1 MQVGQAVFSCFKSP
15 DVIVGIKGKMVFQ
28 DLAIPWIILNYK
40 YAIVF
45 HTVDFF
51 QNILISIPFQ
61 AFLINS
67 HSGKSYRLLVY
78 QLNT

>member
-15 DVIVGIKGKMVFQ
+15 DVVVGIEGKMVFQ
-28 DLAIPWIILNYK
+28 DLAIPWIILNYE

-51 QNILISIPFQ
+51 QNILTGISFQ
-61 AFLINS
+61 AFLVNYQID
-67 HSGKSYRLLVY
+67 KSYRL
-78 QLNT
+78 